1 MWLSRLSSAWKE
13 KKIVNGWIKEKEN
26 TSNIFFFSIVRRVE
40 DEGGRN
46 VPRGEL
52 FSDGFPNR
60 ETLDVLRTSE
70 APSTEEVS
78 FKGV

>member
-13 KKIVNGWIKEKEN
+13 KNCEWMDQGKGEHEQYI
-26 TSNIFFFSIVRRVE
+26 FFSIVRRVE